1 MMKTRLV
8 NFLKKNK
15 LINYFLNRFTLKFNY
30 EVALRKLEDITRNN
44 EKFIKQGR
52 IYESGLQ
59 KALCENPLVSKK
71 QACAAAKEIVQTFYF
86 EMTGTSETITAI
98 LKKNNIQDIVT
109 PKELEIAYKIF
120 YNNSILY
127 GHYIPLFSF
136 LYIKIY
142 NFIWEEKIKLE
153 KAPVE
158 SRMTVGEIYDILKKI
173 PEKVALTLLKNLH
186 CSTYIFDC
194 LIDNFKQD
202 RRTKFIDT
210 VHSSHI
216 NISLISATCYQYQL
230 FPDLLYIMV
239 LVTNDLYQNKF
250 DLKHSK
256 TLDRITSCMEI
267 LHNLGAIDS
276 NLENNIEKTKDVINI
291 YEDDDPEVIYQS
303 IELSCEANMNIL
315 KEAYKICITYM
326 ELDEFTPKEKVIL
339 NRILK
344 NPRYLDFYNE
354 LLDEL
359 KHEKTLIDSELVL
372 QMASE
377 GSNGEAFTLPGDY
390 FESESNMNDR
400 LCTADVKTVIKQ
412 QGVDVFKEFI
422 NYIANEGYIENNAQT
437 KRSFAYR
444 LTGRCRP
451 DDLVERI
458 EWKTD
463 KDPKSYCLYCI
474 VRYFYSKSNGRMG
487 KQKGSNMVTSKYKRM
502 LLFFI
507 CIEQDYSSDYCKY
520 ADDSEI
526 KEFIS
531 YMKSLFTDQI
541 MKDE

>member
-1 MMKTRLV
+1 
-8 NFLKKNK
+8 
-15 LINYFLNRFTLKFNY
+15 
-30 EVALRKLEDITRNN
+30 
-44 EKFIKQGR
+44 
-52 IYESGLQ
+52 
-59 KALCENPLVSKK
+59 
-71 QACAAAKEIVQTFYF
+71 
-86 EMTGTSETITAI
+86 
-98 LKKNNIQDIVT
+98 
-109 PKELEIAYKIF
+109 
-120 YNNSILY
+120 
-127 GHYIPLFSF
+127 
-136 LYIKIY
+136 
-142 NFIWEEKIKLE
+142 
-153 KAPVE
+153 
-158 SRMTVGEIYDILKKI
+158 
-173 PEKVALTLLKNLH
+173 
-186 CSTYIFDC
+186 
-194 LIDNFKQD
+194 
-202 RRTKFIDT
+202 
-210 VHSSHI
+210 
-216 NISLISATCYQYQL
+216 
-230 FPDLLYIMV
+230 MV

-267 LHNLGAIDS
+267 LHNLGVIDS

-377 GSNGEAFTLPGDY
+377 GSNGKAFTLPGDY